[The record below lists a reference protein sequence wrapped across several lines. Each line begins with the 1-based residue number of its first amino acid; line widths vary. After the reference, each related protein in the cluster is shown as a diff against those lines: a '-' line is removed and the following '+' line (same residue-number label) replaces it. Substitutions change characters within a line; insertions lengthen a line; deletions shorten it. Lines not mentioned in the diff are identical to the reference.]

1 MVSHGKLLIIKRPDI
16 VWLFFWLPNVT
27 TKLYTGVV
35 YYGVVLHFVITV
47 EFPEEALG
55 VLREVWYDV
64 DYDSTKS
71 PTMRGNPVFKGE
83 SRSQI
88 TLRDF
93 DAPVNVGTKYVQR
106 LACYLQVKLH
116 FRRGYSL
123 I

>member
-1 MVSHGKLLIIKRPDI
+1 MFLLLY
-16 VWLFFWLPNVT
+16 VQFLLVTNVI
-27 TKLYTGVV
+27 TKIYTFVI
-35 YYGVVLHFVITV
+35 YSGVVLHLVITV
-47 EFPEEALG
+47 EFPEEARG

-116 FRRGYSL
+116 FR
-123 I
+123 